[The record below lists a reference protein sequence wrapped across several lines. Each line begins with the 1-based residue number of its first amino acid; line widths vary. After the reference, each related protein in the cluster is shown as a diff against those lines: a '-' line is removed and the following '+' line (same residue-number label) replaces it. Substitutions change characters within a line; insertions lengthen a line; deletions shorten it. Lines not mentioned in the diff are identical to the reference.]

1 MSYHHRQAVIR
12 FANNVHADDPDEHL
26 MEQYRDGNAEAFTT
40 LYQRN
45 KAALYRYF
53 LRQTHHNS
61 IAEELSQDVWA
72 NIIRSRRS
80 YQVNAKFTTYLFQI
94 AHNRLVD
101 HYRRADNRAL
111 HNPID
116 SDEDCEIAGHVQHH
130 PDKQAESSQIQ
141 QRLLTL
147 VHALPQEQREAFV
160 LKEDAG
166 LSVEQI
172 AKVTDVNAETA
183 KSRLRYAVRKIREGL
198 KDFL

>member
-1 MSYHHRQAVIR
+1 MSYYRRQTAAW
-12 FANNVHADDPDEHL
+12 FASNVYADDPDENL
-26 MEQYRDGNAEAFTT
+26 MEQYRDGNAEAFTA

-61 IAEELSQDVWA
+61 VAEELSQDVWT
-72 NIIRSRRS
+72 NIIHSRRS

-101 HYRRADNRAL
+101 YYRRADNRAL
-111 HNPID
+111 HSPISSED
-116 SDEDCEIAGHVQHH
+116 DCEIPNGVQHH
-130 PDKQAESSQIQ
+130 PDKQAESAQIQ
-141 QRLLTL
+141 QRLLTI
-147 VHALPQEQREAFV
+147 VRALPQEQREAFI

-172 AKVTDVNAETA
+172 AKVTDVNTETA
-183 KSRLRYAVRKIREGL
+183 KSRLRYAVKKIREGL

>member
-1 MSYHHRQAVIR
+1 MSYYRGQTAAG
-12 FANNVHADDPDEHL
+12 FANNVYADDPDENL

-45 KAALYRYF
+45 KVALYRYF

-61 IAEELSQDVWA
+61 IAEELSQDVWT
-72 NIIRSRRS
+72 NIIRARRA
-80 YQVNAKFTTYLFQI
+80 YQANAKFTTYLFQI

-101 HYRRADNRAL
+101 YYRRADNRAM
-111 HNPID
+111 HHSTNT
-116 SDEDCEIAGHVQHH
+116 DEDCEIANGVHYH
-130 PDKQAESSQIQ
+130 PDKQAESAQIQ

-147 VHALPQEQREAFV
+147 VHALPQEQREAFI

-172 AKVTDVNAETA
+172 AMITDVNAETA
-183 KSRLRYAVRKIREGL
+183 KSRLRYAVKKIREGL